1 MDASFD
7 RNVVFDIGN
16 IFHLHTNIKKLETTH
31 FIGCIKLTI
40 FRQLGMEPHDS
51 GNRPLRLSAE
61 DIVVLLEA
69 KVILT
74 GNPFVCEA
82 ISI

>member
-1 MDASFD
+1 MT
-7 RNVVFDIGN
+7 VEIV
-16 IFHLHTNIKKLETTH
+16 L
-31 FIGCIKLTI
+31 
-40 FRQLGMEPHDS
+40 
-51 GNRPLRLSAE
+51 LRLSAE

>member
-1 MDASFD
+1 M
-7 RNVVFDIGN
+7 
-16 IFHLHTNIKKLETTH
+16 
-31 FIGCIKLTI
+31 I